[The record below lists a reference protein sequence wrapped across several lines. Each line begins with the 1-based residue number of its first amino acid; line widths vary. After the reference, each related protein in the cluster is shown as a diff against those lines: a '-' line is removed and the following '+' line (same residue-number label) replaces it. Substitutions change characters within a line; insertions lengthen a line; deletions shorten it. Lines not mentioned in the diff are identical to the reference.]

1 MSSRYSMY
9 YYRQRKKR
17 HRLRAGQ
24 GMAIVTELEG
34 FWGALSERQIA
45 VLLLQVL
52 LTAAAGAAAALIHR
66 RSLQVLTQR
75 LARENIPL
83 LRSLALKV
91 GQRLALPLSGL
102 LVVLAGK
109 LVFSQLG
116 YATHLLDIII
126 KLLLALAIIRT
137 IVYAL
142 HVGIAPGPT
151 LKAWEKVISTTV
163 WVVVALNLVGWMPA
177 LQGILDQLAIS
188 VGDTRFSLLMAI
200 KLVVLSGLY
209 ILLAVWLSGLIEQY
223 LKRMPHLNI
232 SLRVA
237 LGKISR
243 VILLTVAF
251 LMALT
256 EAGINLS
263 SLTIFGGALGVG
275 IGFGLQK
282 IVSNFISGFILLGD
296 RSIRPGDVIT
306 VGTNYGWVKELRAR
320 YIVVINRDGV
330 ETLIPNENLVTTDVI
345 NWSYS
350 DRKVR
355 VRIPVQISYDD
366 DPEQAMAIMVQA
378 ASANPRVLLTPEPAV
393 RLMEFADS
401 GIALELRVWLS
412 DPEEGIG
419 NVRSDINLAIWH
431 GFKEAG
437 ITIPYPQRDVH
448 LRHVTRPED
457 ANPA

>member
-1 MSSRYSMY
+1 MDI
-9 YYRQRKKR
+9 K
-17 HRLRAGQ
+17 
-24 GMAIVTELEG
+24 TELDNLWKLAQTDYG
-34 FWGALSERQIA
+34 LAI
-45 VLLLQVL
+45 LLLQVL
-52 LTAAAGAAAALIHR
+52 LMAAAVTAAVLIHR
-66 RSLQVLTQR
+66 HSHRTLTQR
-75 LARENIPL
+75 LSRENIPL
-83 LRSLALKV
+83 LRSLVLKI
-91 GQRLALPLSGL
+91 GQRLALPVSGL
-102 LVVLAGK
+102 FAVLVGK
-109 LVFSQLG
+109 LVAYPLG
-116 YATHLLDIII
+116 VETPLLDIIA
-126 KLLLALAIIRT
+126 KLLLALAIIRI

-142 HVGIAPGPT
+142 RVGIAPGPT
-151 LKAWEKVISTTV
+151 LKTWEKVISTTI
-163 WVVVALNLVGWMPA
+163 WIFVAINLLGWMPTME
-177 LQGILDQLAIS
+177 GILDQLAINI
-188 VGDTRFSLLMAI
+188 GEHRFSLLMAT
-200 KLVVLSGLY
+200 KLLVLSGLY
-209 ILLAVWLSGLIEQY
+209 ILFAVWLSGLIEQY
-223 LKRMPHLNI
+223 LRRMPQLNI

-243 VILLTVAF
+243 VILLTIAF
-251 LMALT
+251 LVALT
-256 EAGINLS
+256 EAGVDLS

-355 VRIPVQISYDD
+355 VRIPVQISYND
-366 DPEQAMAIMVQA
+366 DPEQAMAIMAQA
-378 ASANPRVLLTPEPAV
+378 ATANPRVLANPEPAV

-437 ITIPYPQRDVH
+437 ITIPFPQRDVH
-448 LRHVTRPED
+448 LRQVTAPE
-457 ANPA
+457 AVNPV

>member
-1 MSSRYSMY
+1 MS
-9 YYRQRKKR
+9 
-17 HRLRAGQ
+17 
-24 GMAIVTELEG
+24 IVAELGG
-34 FWGALSERQIA
+34 FWSALTERGVV

-52 LTAAAGAAAALIHR
+52 LMAVAATTAALIHR
-66 RSLQVLTQR
+66 RSHKVLTQS
-75 LARENIPL
+75 LSLENVPL
-83 LRSLALKV
+83 FRRVLLKI
-91 GQRLALPLSGL
+91 GQRLALPVSGL
-102 LVVLAGK
+102 FVVLIGK
-109 LVFSQLG
+109 LVFSQFG
-116 YATHLLDIII
+116 FPTPLLDIIT
-126 KLLLALAIIRT
+126 KLLLALAIIRI

-142 HVGIAPGPT
+142 RVGIAPGPT
-151 LKAWEKVISTTV
+151 LQAWEKVISTGI
-163 WVVVALNLVGWMPA
+163 WAVVAMHLVGWLPVLKA
-177 LQGILDQLAIS
+177 VLDQLAINI
-188 VGDTRFSLLMAI
+188 GDHRISLLMGI
-200 KLVVLSGLY
+200 KLLVLSGLY
-209 ILLAVWLSGLIEQY
+209 ILVAVWLSGLIEQY
-223 LKRMPHLNI
+223 LKRMPQLNV

-237 LGKISR
+237 LAKISR
-243 VILLTVAF
+243 VVLLTTAA

-256 EAGINLS
+256 EAGVNLS

-306 VGTNYGWVKELRAR
+306 VGNNYGWVKELRAR

-366 DPEQAMAIMVQA
+366 DPEQAMAIMAQA
-378 ASANPRVLLTPEPAV
+378 ATANSRVLANPEPAV

-431 GFKEAG
+431 GFKAAG

-448 LRHVTRPED
+448 LRQV
-457 ANPA
+457 ASV